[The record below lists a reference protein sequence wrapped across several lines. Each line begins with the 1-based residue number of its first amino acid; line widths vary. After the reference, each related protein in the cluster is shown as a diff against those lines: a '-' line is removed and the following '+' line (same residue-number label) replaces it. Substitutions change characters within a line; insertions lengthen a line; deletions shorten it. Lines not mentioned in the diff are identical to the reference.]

1 MRIHHIGYLVK
12 HMECAIPAF
21 LPLGYQALETIYD
34 PQRKIKI
41 TFLDRADG
49 GGGGGGGG
57 GV

>member
-34 PQRKIKI
+34 PQKSEAKRS
-41 TFLDRADG
+41 
-49 GGGGGGGG
+49 
-57 GV
+57 